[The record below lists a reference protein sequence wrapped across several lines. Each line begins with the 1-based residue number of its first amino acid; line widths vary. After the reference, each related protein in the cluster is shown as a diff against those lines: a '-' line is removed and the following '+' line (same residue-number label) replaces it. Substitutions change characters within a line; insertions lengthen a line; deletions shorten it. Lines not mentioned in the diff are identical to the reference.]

1 VDVAGKEIRTYRDL
15 AAWQRAMDL
24 AECTYRVTEALPPDE
39 RFGLV
44 SQMRRAA
51 ASVSANIAEGH
62 GRGHRVEFRRYLQ
75 IARGSLCEVQT
86 YAELTRRLGWIK
98 GPDLTKLRD
107 LCHEVDA
114 ILAGLLRSLGRK
126 PQAGGSGTG
135 AP

>member
-1 VDVAGKEIRTYRDL
+1 MDVAGKGIRTYRDL
-15 AAWQRAMDL
+15 VAWQKSVDL
-24 AECTYRVTEALPPDE
+24 AVYTYRATNALPADE

-51 ASVSANIAEGH
+51 ASVPANIAEGH
-62 GRGHRVEFRRYLQ
+62 GRGRRVEFRRYLQ

-86 YAELTRRLGWIK
+86 YAELTRRLGWLK

-114 ILAGLLRSLGRK
+114 ILAGLIRSLGRK
-126 PQAGGSGTG
+126 PAAGG
-135 AP
+135 